1 MKGLEALIN
10 PEKPMTDEDS
20 ADFSELFYQD
30 LSLLQHQQRT
40 AVPDNALSALYCEEC
55 GEEMPEQRRQAI
67 KGVRL
72 CVACKQV
79 AEHNDRMYR

>member
-1 MKGLEALIN
+1 MKGFESLIN
-10 PEKPMTDEDS
+10 PDERMNDEERG
-20 ADFSELFYQD
+20 DFAELFYQD

-40 AVPDNALSALYCEEC
+40 AVEDNAASAEYCEDC
-55 GEEMPEQRRQAI
+55 GNAIPEKRRQAI

-79 AEHNDRMYR
+79 AEQNERLFR